1 MVERWSPKPQVYV
14 QFIGL
19 LPYFFNKRRKEQ
31 MDKMAIEIRIAKLKE
46 RGTANQNIIRKLER
60 QLRKIET
67 GER

>member
-19 LPYFFNKRRKEQ
+19 LPYFFNKGEKQ
-31 MDKMAIEIRIAKLKE
+31 MNKMAIEIRIAKLKE
-46 RGTANQNIIRKLER
+46 RGTTNQNIIRKLER
-60 QLRKIET
+60 QLRKIER

>member
-19 LPYFFNKRRKEQ
+19 LPYFLNKRRKEQ

-60 QLRKIET
+60 QLHKIER